1 MRKWGNF
8 DVKIERN
15 RAKHGVLGPKNKKK
29 REKCDFF

>member
-15 RAKHGVLGPKNKKK
+15 RAKHGVLGSKNKKK